1 MPLFLFLFFKI
12 KIKLGH
18 EVGCTSKLFSNRSL
32 TSSASTT
39 SDMQHH
45 EKSRSPRRG
54 GSPVQA
60 SPMSEMTSCALWFS
74 KRFSF
79 DRKAPSSDVA
89 GASIKR
95 HITRKSSQTAN
106 RPSIRPNQT
115 KRPNKRKTIVI
126 GTSTMLSIDAL
137 IQSETMPSNS
147 NDHKNELCM
156 WQGKRGDS
164 LVSRPLVLSPKAMT
178 LSKKDMSIRKR
189 SSKNVQVKNWQV
201 VSRRR
206 GAQRYHALLQ
216 RIGGECHGM
225 REHLGEIEWA
235 DFCQHA
241 KRHYQPRF
249 ISRFE
254 PLGPAPTLTCVGPIT
269 LGMAHV
275 NFVHTTTQSSFSF
288 SVQKTL
294 KPRKRQAK
302 HSQIFTSTT
311 Q

>member
-1 MPLFLFLFFKI
+1 MRSVALVSF
-12 KIKLGH
+12 
-18 EVGCTSKLFSNRSL
+18 FSNRSL

-115 KRPNKRKTIVI
+115 KRPNRRKTIVI

-137 IQSETMPSNS
+137 IQSETMPSKS
-147 NDHKNELCM
+147 NDHKNEQSR

-164 LVSRPLVLSPKAMT
+164 LVSRPLVLFPKALT
-178 LSKKDMSIRKR
+178 LSKK
-189 SSKNVQVKNWQV
+189 
-201 VSRRR
+201 
-206 GAQRYHALLQ
+206 
-216 RIGGECHGM
+216 
-225 REHLGEIEWA
+225 
-235 DFCQHA
+235 
-241 KRHYQPRF
+241 
-249 ISRFE
+249 
-254 PLGPAPTLTCVGPIT
+254 
-269 LGMAHV
+269 
-275 NFVHTTTQSSFSF
+275 
-288 SVQKTL
+288 
-294 KPRKRQAK
+294 
-302 HSQIFTSTT
+302 
-311 Q
+311 